1 MYLTLG
7 SYGGMVSGP
16 GMQHQ
21 MMQQSQQQQQMMRQ
35 QQQAS
40 MGGPM
45 GPGSM
50 GGPMLMGQQQ
60 PPSHMQN
67 HPGNPNAAPQ
77 PNQASLNLFCLNL
90 VFKKIYTFLPS

>member
-1 MYLTLG
+1 MIKIWLLSSG

-16 GMQHQ
+16 ANMQHQ
-21 MMQQSQQQQQMMRQ
+21 MMQQSQQQQQMMR
-35 QQQAS
+35 QAS

-60 PPSHMQN
+60 PPPHMQN
-67 HPGNPNAAPQ
+67 HPGNPNGAPQ
-77 PNQASLNLFCLNL
+77 PNQASLPF
-90 VFKKIYTFLPS
+90 